1 MLSLLSCEKAAKV
14 CNIVEINASR
24 ECGWGKASLDGLTP
38 VWNPGDEICVASGGV
53 SSKFVTDGSGV
64 SASFVGHTDLG
75 AGGFYAVYPFD
86 ASEGSEGNLLKIS
99 VPKTQNGIPGTFDP
113 KAFVCAGRVLNSKD
127 GASVLMKN
135 VCSLVEVSISSGGIS
150 SLVFSSGGAEA
161 VSGTV
166 GVTDS
171 GVVEK
176 EFLGNS
182 SVRLEPAA
190 GDVFAPGTY
199 YISIL
204 PVFLSRGFVLTFEKE
219 GYIASLVLDS
229 SLRIP
234 RSCILPL
241 DDEGLR
247 WRKVADG
254 EAVLELGDPSVSD
267 LTETGF
273 SSQLTTDSAALPK
286 DIQCGM
292 EYRKSEDSDY
302 VSVPGVCSKE
312 YIVNASLGKTL
323 PTGSYVVRAWVKN
336 PDTGEKL
343 VSREVSFRVFTET
356 SNFGLSSYWIRS
368 GTTSKL
374 PSSTANWLSD
384 VVKGSGVYLYDYY
397 CKDWGVFGLCADD
410 YFASHSSMGLRFG
423 SKGTSGGY
431 YRYYLRFPHI
441 EGMRMGGIAIY
452 NNDVSSALA
461 LASEVGADSK
471 SGLPDGNVVE
481 SHLVSKIGDFPKGQ
495 WGQIFTDSESEPK
508 FLVGKSQKAYI
519 LKTVILYYE
528 L

>member
-1 MLSLLSCEKAAKV
+1 M
-14 CNIVEINASR
+14 VEITATR
-24 ECGWGKASLDGLTP
+24 EYGGEKASLDGLKP
-38 VWNPGDEICVASGGV
+38 IWNPGDEICVTGGGV

-64 SASFVGHTDLG
+64 SAGFIGHTDLS
-75 AGGFYAVYPFD
+75 AGDFYAVYPFG
-86 ASEGSEGNLLKIS
+86 ASEGAEGKLLKVS
-99 VPKTQNGIPGTFDP
+99 VPKSQNGTRWTFDP
-113 KAFVCAGRVLNSKD
+113 KSFVCVGRVENTEAGS
-127 GASVLMKN
+127 SVLMKN
-135 VCSLVEVSISSGGIS
+135 VCSLVEVSISSEGIS
-150 SLVFSSGGAEA
+150 SLVFSSGEGEI

-166 GVTDS
+166 GVNDA
-171 GVVEK
+171 GAVEK
-176 EFLGNS
+176 QFVGESF
-182 SVRLEPAA
+182 VRLEPAE
-190 GDVFAPGTY
+190 GDAFTPGIY

-204 PVFLSRGFVLTFEKE
+204 PVFLSQGFVLTFEKD
-219 GYIASLVLDS
+219 GFAASRVLES
-229 SLRIP
+229 SLKIP
-234 RSCILPL
+234 RSSILPL

-273 SSQLTTDSAALPK
+273 SCQLTTDSAVLSK

-343 VSREVSFRVFTET
+343 VSREVGFRVFTET

-384 VVKGSGVYLYDYY
+384 VVKGSGVYLYDYN
-397 CKDWGVFGLCADD
+397 CKDWGVFGICADD

-431 YRYYLRFPHI
+431 YRYYLRFLHI

-452 NNDVSSALA
+452 NNDVSSVLA
-461 LASEVGADSK
+461 LASDVGADPK
-471 SGLPDGNVVE
+471 SGLPDGNVVA
-481 SHLVSKIGDFPKGQ
+481 SHLVSKTGDFPKGQ